1 MREAAR
7 REGRTTNRMTDALP
21 IRDSRSRVHGSVLA
35 FDFGERYVGVAVGDT
50 ATGIAHPLE
59 TIDAEV
65 SATRFAAIARLIAEW
80 QPVRLVVGLPLSLDG
95 EEHELTRRARRFARQ
110 LEGRFGLPVALADE
124 RLSSADA
131 TARLREVGRGG
142 RRNKDL
148 VHPVAAQIILQAHL
162 DESRTA

>member
-1 MREAAR
+1 MPEAVIREAR
-7 REGRTTNRMTDALP
+7 IVNRTKDAATIHDP
-21 IRDSRSRVHGSVLA
+21 SSASNGTVLA

-50 ATGIAHPLE
+50 VTGIAHPLQ
-59 TIDAEV
+59 TIDAEA

-80 QPVRLVVGLPLSLDG
+80 QPLRLVVGLPLSLDG

-110 LEGRFGLPVALADE
+110 LEGRFGLPVAFADE

-131 TARLREVGRGG
+131 EARLREAGRGG

-162 DESRTA
+162 DESRAP

>member
-1 MREAAR
+1 MHEATSRDR
-7 REGRTTNRMTDALP
+7 RTADRMSKAAP
-21 IRDSRSRVHGSVLA
+21 APDSHPVGQGSVLA

-59 TIDAEV
+59 TIDAEA
-65 SATRFAAIARLIAEW
+65 SAPRFAAIARLVAEW
-80 QPVRLVVGLPLSLDG
+80 QPVLLVVGLPLSLDG

-110 LEGRFGLPVALADE
+110 VEGRFALPVAFADE

-131 TARLREVGRGG
+131 AARLRDAGRGG

-148 VHPVAAQIILQAHL
+148 VHPVAAQIILQAYFDDH
-162 DESRTA
+162 RAA